1 MVMIM
6 VKFCAVSPS
15 KNENRGLPLRKTG
28 DCPDPD
34 RLLCIARI
42 SGGELLIHMMKQ
54 HCWWEAMRVKDPDIV
69 TLDMLIGP

>member
-34 RLLCIARI
+34 RTYRI
-42 SGGELLIHMMKQ
+42 LESRTEV
-54 HCWWEAMRVKDPDIV
+54 ASDP
-69 TLDMLIGP
+69 